1 MTCRTYRRMA
11 RGWGFSF
18 FLGWTW
24 GEGRAELETAF
35 GHDSRAGE
43 KGSQQVGHSA
53 FPFATPQPRQKGS
66 GHPTTVR
73 SDITGTSLEGARL
86 EAPSPANS
94 NLCQWSLPGSQA
106 LPPASGCI
114 QLMRKLGEINSKTQD

>member
-1 MTCRTYRRMA
+1 MA
-11 RGWGFSF
+11 CGWGFSF

-24 GEGRAELETAF
+24 GEGRAELEIAF

-43 KGSQQVGHSA
+43 KGSQQVGHST

-73 SDITGTSLEGARL
+73 SDSTGTSLEGARL
-86 EAPSPANS
+86 GTSSPANQTS
-94 NLCQWSLPGSQA
+94 INGHFQEARPFLQPLG
-106 LPPASGCI
+106 AS
-114 QLMRKLGEINSKTQD
+114 S